1 MQENSIDQR
10 GNVFLRCRYEMST
23 TVATM
28 EKIYKSSEKTVGQNK
43 SLSAAIRCVEDGPIP
58 SINDALDGL
67 HAIW

>member
-1 MQENSIDQR
+1 
-10 GNVFLRCRYEMST
+10 VFLRCRYEMSA

-28 EKIYKSSEKTVGQNK
+28 EKIYNSTKKTIGQNK
-43 SLSAAIRCVEDGPIP
+43 NFSVAVRCVEDGPIP

>member
-1 MQENSIDQR
+1 
-10 GNVFLRCRYEMST
+10 MSM

-28 EKIYKSSEKTVGQNK
+28 EKIYKSSQNTIGQNK
-43 SLSAAIRCVEDGPIP
+43 SLSVAVRCVEDGPIP

>member
-1 MQENSIDQR
+1 
-10 GNVFLRCRYEMST
+10 MSA

-28 EKIYKSSEKTVGQNK
+28 EKIYKSSEKTIGQNK
-43 SLSAAIRCVEDGPIP
+43 NLSVAVRCVEDGPIP